1 MTTCE
6 QDQQLLLLFRQHHS
20 SKSLDKFSYP
30 KSNKHKTTR
39 FGREE
44 LATITPSHHSRR
56 RRRRRSFIN
65 PADKFKSATLRQGE
79 INRQQVNNLNA
90 SLTLIVIVVVSSF
103 IITSSHYQPVSAFNI
118 DTQSAIVHSGP
129 SNSYFGYT
137 VAQHID
143 RGINWL
149 LVGAPKAQT
158 SQSGVKEGGAVYK
171 CSTSVSG
178 AIQQIPFDSSGP
190 SFVQLGNESLQSDD
204 KSHQWFGA
212 SLGSAI
218 ENGSIIACAPKYV
231 YFSTN
236 LKRPRRDPVGTCFVS
251 RGSFGGFLEYSP
263 CRLNGKYLTDRTFY
277 GWGFN
282 KLTYLLST
290 PFATR
295 SMGTSSSWF
304 LSSRIFKC
312 NFKGKFSNH
321 FSKLHKLSI
330 NKIEFGII

>member
-6 QDQQLLLLFRQHHS
+6 QDQQLLLFRQHHS

-30 KSNKHKTTR
+30 KSNKHKTR
-39 FGREE
+39 VSREE
-44 LATITPSHHSRR
+44 LATITPSHSRKR
-56 RRRRRSFIN
+56 GRRRRSSIN
-65 PADKFKSATLRQGE
+65 PTDEFKSLLQVNNQQLDR
-79 INRQQVNNLNA
+79 RQQVCNLNA
-90 SLTLIVIVVVSSF
+90 SLTLVVFVVISL
-103 IITSSHYQPVSAFNI
+103 IIISSHNQPVSAFNI

-143 RGINWL
+143 RGINYL

-171 CSTSVSG
+171 CSTSVAGS
-178 AIQQIPFDSSGP
+178 IQQIPFDSSGP
-190 SFVQLGNESLQSDD
+190 SFVQIGNESLQSDD

-218 ENGSIIACAPKYV
+218 DNGSIIACAPKYV

-263 CRLNGKYLTDRTFY
+263 CRLNGEY
-277 GWGFN
+277 
-282 KLTYLLST
+282 
-290 PFATR
+290 
-295 SMGTSSSWF
+295 
-304 LSSRIFKC
+304 
-312 NFKGKFSNH
+312 
-321 FSKLHKLSI
+321 
-330 NKIEFGII
+330 